1 MPVSRK
7 TCYTIPIQHVYEGIT
22 MEKLS
27 FSMENYL
34 EAVYELSQDGA
45 GARVT
50 DIAQRMGVTKASTNN
65 AMAVLAEKGLIINE
79 KYQDIHL
86 TDEGR
91 QRAKL
96 TSQKHA
102 IIRRLLIEVLG
113 VDPATAEQDACE
125 IEHVISI
132 ESVCAMDAYASRLL
146 NSAPACDDCLMELDG
161 RLGRQAGGPPKK
173 N

>member
-1 MPVSRK
+1 
-7 TCYTIPIQHVYEGIT
+7 

-34 EAVYELSQDGA
+34 EAVYELSQGGD

-65 AMAVLAEKGLIINE
+65 AMATLAEKGLIINE
-79 KYQDIHL
+79 KYQDVRL
-86 TDEGR
+86 TAEGR

-96 TSQKHA
+96 TSEKHT
-102 IIRRLLIEVLG
+102 IIRRLLVEVLG
-113 VDPATAEQDACE
+113 VDPATAEEDACE
-125 IEHVISI
+125 IEHVISP
-132 ESVCAMDAYASRLL
+132 ESVCAMDAYMSRVLGAGPTCE
-146 NSAPACDDCLMELDG
+146 NCLMEMKG
-161 RLGRQAGGPPKK
+161 KPPEGPK